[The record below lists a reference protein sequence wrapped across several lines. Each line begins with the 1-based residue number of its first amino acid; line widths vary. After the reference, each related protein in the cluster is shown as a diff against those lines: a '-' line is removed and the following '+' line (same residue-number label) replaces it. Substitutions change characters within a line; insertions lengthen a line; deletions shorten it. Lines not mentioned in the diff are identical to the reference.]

1 MLSFILRWSCYL
13 IPVQRPLLCRLAK
26 ATQGS
31 KPVGWKRPFRV
42 FNFTISSKER
52 ERPWFWFHIS
62 TRSHQRQ
69 DGDISQFPSQLQYFT
84 TLCHCV
90 WHWFRFIVK
99 RTEATTIF
107 PLMQNSLFLRGSSK
121 QTLIDKVPEHLLLS
135 VLTFKFDYFNF
146 DRDTAFHQTRLG
158 WIFDYGNSF
167 CLIWTF
173 RLEIIFHCLSWRCL
187 IWTFRLEMIF
197 HCLSWRWE

>member
-1 MLSFILRWSCYL
+1 MEEAISSFQFHNFVKGEREALVL
-13 IPVQRPLLCRLAK
+13 ISHFDAF
-26 ATQGS
+26 TS
-31 KPVGWKRPFRV
+31 KTRRGH
-42 FNFTISSKER
+42 FTISKSASI
-52 ERPWFWFHIS
+52 FHN
-62 TRSHQRQ
+62 T
-69 DGDISQFPSQLQYFT
+69 
-84 TLCHCV
+84 CHCV

-107 PLMQNSLFLRGSSK
+107 PLMQNSLFRRGSSK

-173 RLEIIFHCLSWRCL
+173 RLEIVFHCLSWRCL

>member
-52 ERPWFWFHIS
+52 EALVLISHFDAFTSKTRRGHFTISKSASIFHN
-62 TRSHQRQ
+62 T
-69 DGDISQFPSQLQYFT
+69 
-84 TLCHCV
+84 CHCV

-135 VLTFKFDYFNF
+135 VLNFRFDYFNF

-173 RLEIIFHCLSWRCL
+173 R
-187 IWTFRLEMIF
+187 
-197 HCLSWRWE
+197 